1 MSQELFF
8 HPRRHIP
15 LEGAYNVRDCGGYLT
30 REGRTVK
37 WGVFFRA
44 DGLHRLT
51 PQGQAVLLQQHGV
64 QTIIDL
70 RRSEEL
76 KTAPNVFADS
86 GHVQYHHQSLLVD
99 TTFDTADGDPEPL
112 TVMYRKILDERQEAV
127 HKTLST
133 FAAADGLPGLVHCTA
148 GKDRTG
154 LITALL
160 LSLVGVPHDLI
171 VADYALTATY
181 LGQGFMA
188 DIKKRALEK
197 DFTWDQY
204 EPLVACPPEN
214 MEQTLQH
221 IDETYGGITPYL
233 RRIGLTEVQLTSL
246 RDRLL
251 DG

>member
-1 MSQELFF
+1 MSQELLF

-15 LEGAYNVRDCGGYLT
+15 LEGTYNVRDCGGYLT
-30 REGRTVK
+30 REGRRVK

-51 PQGQAVLLQQHGV
+51 PQDQSVLLRQHGV

-86 GHVQYHHQSLLVD
+86 DHVQYHHQSLLVD
-99 TTFDTADGDPEPL
+99 TTFSAADGDPEPL

-133 FAAADGLPGLVHCTA
+133 FAAADGLPRLVHCTA

-154 LITALL
+154 LIAALL
-160 LSLVGVPHDLI
+160 LSLVGVPHDMI
-171 VADYALTATY
+171 IADYALTSTY
-181 LGQGFMA
+181 LGDGFMA
-188 DIKKRALEK
+188 DIKQRALEK
-197 DFTWDQY
+197 GYTWDQY
-204 EPLVACPPEN
+204 QPLVTCPPEN
-214 MEQTLQH
+214 MEQTLHH
-221 IDETYGGITPYL
+221 IDGTYGGVPSYL
-233 RRIGLTEVQLTSL
+233 RHIGLTEAQLTSL
-246 RDRLL
+246 NNRLL
-251 DG
+251 D